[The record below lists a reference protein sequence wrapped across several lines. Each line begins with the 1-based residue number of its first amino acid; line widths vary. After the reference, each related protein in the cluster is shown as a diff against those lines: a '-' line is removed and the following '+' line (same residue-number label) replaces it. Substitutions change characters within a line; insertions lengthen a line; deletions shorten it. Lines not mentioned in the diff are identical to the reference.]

1 MMLSRVEIDRY
12 LARIQYSGARQPTA
26 EVLRGL
32 QISHLLSV
40 PFENLSVRR
49 GETVRLDE
57 GWLFEKV
64 VVRRRG
70 GYCYELNGL
79 FAALLETLGFRVLRL
94 AARVGPDGI
103 DFDHL
108 VLRVELE
115 EPWLADVGFGDSF
128 LVPLQLD
135 SRAPQDGGEGRSYRL
150 EEGGDGL
157 ILLRNEREAW
167 KRQFSFGP
175 RAWPLQAFEPGNQFH
190 QTSPLSHFTRNTVV
204 SLATPGGR
212 VTLSERR
219 LITTER
225 GLRSE
230 RTLDES
236 EVEGTLRHVFG
247 LSAGA

>member
-1 MMLSRVEIDRY
+1 MMLSGAEIERY
-12 LARIQYSGARQPTA
+12 LARIHYRGARQPTA
-26 EVLRGL
+26 EVLSEL
-32 QISHLLSV
+32 QFSHLLSV

-49 GETVRLDE
+49 GETVQLAER
-57 GWLFEKV
+57 WLFEKI

-79 FAALLETLGFRVLRL
+79 FGALLMSLGFRVSRL
-94 AARVGPDGI
+94 AARVGPTGI

-108 VLRVELE
+108 ALRVELE

-128 LVPLQLD
+128 LSPLRLD
-135 SRAPQDGGEGRSYRL
+135 SRAAQDGGEGRSYRL

-157 ILLRNEREAW
+157 ILFRNEGEEW

-175 RAWPLQAFEPGNQFH
+175 RAWPLEGFEPGNRFH
-190 QTSPLSHFTRNTVV
+190 QTSPLSHFTQNTVV

-225 GLRSE
+225 RQRTE

-236 EVEGTLRHVFG
+236 EFSATLERVFG
-247 LSAGA
+247 LSMN